1 MAGTMTNFRFFATAA
16 VLGLAVASAQQ
27 VKLPPP
33 FHTPSASNP
42 PRVIERPDGARL
54 QVPAGFDV
62 QEFASGFE
70 RPRYMIL
77 GPAGEILLSDSARP
91 GRVYALAD
99 RNRDNRIADDE
110 KKEILGGLDRPF
122 GLALWKDYLY
132 VAETTSVKRYR
143 YDPKT
148 MTAAAPEE
156 IVPLKEAASGHWTRT
171 ILFDRK
177 GEKFYLAVGSQ
188 SNVSP
193 GEPEIRAAILR
204 FNPDGSGREFVATG
218 TRNPIGLDWY
228 PGSDTLWAAVQ
239 ERDGLGDDLVPD
251 YFTAIRPGGFY
262 GWPYAYIG
270 PNEDPRNKGL
280 RPDLVA
286 KTIVPDVILPAHVAV
301 LDARFYTG
309 KMFPERYRGGAF
321 LAFHG
326 SWNRSRRIG
335 YSVAFIPFRDGKP
348 AGPVEDFLTGFMLDP
363 SKKEVWGRPVG
374 LLQMKDGSL
383 LVSDD
388 GGNRIWR
395 ITYSKP

>member
-1 MAGTMTNFRFFATAA
+1 MTISRFLPWAAALGFAA
-16 VLGLAVASAQQ
+16 ASAQPP
-27 VKLPPP
+27 KLPPP

-42 PRVIERPDGARL
+42 PRVIERPDGVRL
-54 QVPAGFDV
+54 QVPAGFNV

-77 GPAGEILLSDSARP
+77 GPSGEILLSDSARS
-91 GRVYALAD
+91 GRVFALVD
-99 RNRDNRIADDE
+99 RNGDHRITDDE
-110 KKEILGGLDRPF
+110 KKEILSGLDRPF

-132 VAETTSVKRYR
+132 VAETTSVKRYK
-143 YDPKT
+143 YDSKKLEAT
-148 MTAAAPEE
+148 QPEE
-156 IVPLKEAASGHWTRT
+156 IVPLKEAATGHWTRT
-171 ILFDRK
+171 ILFDPK

-204 FNPDGSGREFVATG
+204 FNPDGTGREFIATG
-218 TRNPIGLDWY
+218 TRNPIGLDFY
-228 PGSDTLWAAVQ
+228 PGTSTLWAAVQ

-270 PNEDPRNKGL
+270 PNEDPRNKGQ
-280 RPDLVA
+280 RPDLVS
-286 KTIVPDVILPAHVAV
+286 KTIVPDVVLPAHVAV
-301 LDARFYTG
+301 LDARFYRG
-309 KMFPERYRGGAF
+309 KQFPERYRGGAF

-326 SWNRSRRIG
+326 SWNRAQRIG
-335 YSVAFIPFRDGKP
+335 YSVTFIPFKNGKP
-348 AGPVEDFLTGFMLDP
+348 AGPLEDFLTGFMLDP

-374 LLQMKDGSL
+374 LLEMRDGSL

-388 GGNRIWR
+388 GGNRLWR
-395 ITYSKP
+395 ITYAKP

>member
-1 MAGTMTNFRFFATAA
+1 MTILRFLQTAA
-16 VLGLAVASAQQ
+16 ALGLAVASAQQ
-27 VKLPPP
+27 SKLPPP

-42 PRVIERPDGARL
+42 PRVIERPDGSRL
-54 QVPAGFDV
+54 QAPAGFDV
-62 QEFASGFE
+62 QEFSSGFE

-77 GPAGEILLSDSARP
+77 GPLGEILLSDSARQ
-91 GRVYALAD
+91 GRVYALVD
-99 RNRDNRIADDE
+99 RNGDSRITDDE
-110 KKEILGGLDRPF
+110 KKAILSGLDRPF

-132 VAETTSVKRYR
+132 VAETTSVKRYK
-143 YDPKT
+143 YDAKKLEAT
-148 MTAAAPEE
+148 QPEE
-156 IVPLKEAASGHWTRT
+156 IVPLKEAATGHWTRT

-177 GEKFYLAVGSQ
+177 GEKFYLTVGSQ

-204 FNPDGSGREFVATG
+204 FNPDGTGREFIATG
-218 TRNPIGLDWY
+218 TRNPIGLAWY
-228 PGSDTLWAAVQ
+228 PGTDTLWAAVQ

-262 GWPYAYIG
+262 GWPYAYTG
-270 PNEDPRNKGL
+270 PNEDPRNKGQ

-286 KTIVPDVILPAHVAV
+286 KTIVPDVVLPAHVAV

-309 KMFPERYRGGAF
+309 RMFPERYRGGAF
-321 LAFHG
+321 LAYHG
-326 SWNRSRRIG
+326 SWNRAQRIG
-335 YSVAFIPFRDGKP
+335 YSVVFIPFKNGRP
-348 AGPVEDFLTGFMLDP
+348 AGEPEDFLTGFMLDP

-374 LLQMKDGSL
+374 LLELRDGSL

-388 GGNRIWR
+388 GGNRLWR